1 MFRYQIHA
9 LAMRK
14 AGLGRPFGCMLL
26 LILLGCVIAGAIY
39 FAVVFH
45 AIEQRSQGHHVQP
58 HSAH

>member
-14 AGLGRPFGCMLL
+14 LGLGRALRYLLLVILFGC
-26 LILLGCVIAGAIY
+26 IVAGLIY

-45 AIEQRSQGHHVQP
+45 AVQQRGYTDYVQQ
-58 HSAH
+58 HSSH

>member
-14 AGLGRPFGCMLL
+14 LGLGRALGYLL
-26 LILLGCVIAGAIY
+26 LVILLGCIVAGLIY

-45 AIEQRSQGHHVQP
+45 AVEERSNADHVQH
-58 HSAH
+58 HSSR